1 MTEFIK
7 DVVLVTGYKADKL
20 TKSAIW
26 THWSWSFT
34 SLCALWAGGLLT
46 SVWDEC
52 NLGVRLSAA
61 IMGSIIYLPLDLH
74 S

>member
-1 MTEFIK
+1 MECCV
-7 DVVLVTGYKADKL
+7 DRVTGYKVDKR
-20 TKSAIW
+20 TKLAIPS
-26 THWSWSFT
+26 HWPWSFT

-46 SVWDEC
+46 SAWDEC
-52 NLGVRLSAA
+52 NLRVKPSAA